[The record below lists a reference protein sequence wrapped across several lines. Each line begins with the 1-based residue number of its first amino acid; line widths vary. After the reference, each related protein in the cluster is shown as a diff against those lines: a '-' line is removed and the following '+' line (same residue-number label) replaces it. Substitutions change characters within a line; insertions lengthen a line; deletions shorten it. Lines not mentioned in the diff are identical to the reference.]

1 MQSHT
6 FGRNPRRFIRSG
18 LLGLGSFLVLGLAT
32 ATVLLTPSEASAED
46 TAACPWSGVLCL
58 FDGPDFTGAVW
69 NVMAWPPGGAGTCV
83 GLPEHGWEDRAV
95 SAINTND
102 EAAALFPH
110 ENCEGYPQMIEPGAQ
125 VSPLDFAPK
134 SVWVY

>member
-1 MQSHT
+1 MNWLA
-6 FGRNPRRFIRSG
+6 FGRQSRRSPRSA
-18 LLGLGSFLVLGLAT
+18 LLGLGSLVCLGAASAALLLAP
-32 ATVLLTPSEASAED
+32 AEASAED

-69 NVMAWPPGGAGTCV
+69 NVMAWPPGGSGTCV

-102 EAAALFPH
+102 EAAALFAN
-110 ENCEGYPQMIEPGAQ
+110 ENCEGYPQMIGPGEH